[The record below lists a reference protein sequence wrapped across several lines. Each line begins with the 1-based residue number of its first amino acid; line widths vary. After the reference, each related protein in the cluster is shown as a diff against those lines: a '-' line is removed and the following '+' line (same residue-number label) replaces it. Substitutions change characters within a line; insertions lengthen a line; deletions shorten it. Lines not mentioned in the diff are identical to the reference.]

1 MPIQRCALKN
11 GKKGW
16 KYVKSGKCYASRK
29 GAERQ
34 AAAIHASGYKEGSRK
49 SSRNR

>member
-1 MPIQRCALKN
+1 MPIQRCTLKG

-16 KYVKSGKCYASRK
+16 KYGESGKCYATKS

-34 AAAIHASGYKEGSRK
+34 AKAIHASGYKKGSGK

>member
-1 MPIQRCALKN
+1 MPIQPCTMKG

-16 KYVKSGKCYASRK
+16 KYGDKGKCYATRK

-34 AAAIHASGYKEGSRK
+34 AAAIHASGYKGRTGK
-49 SSRNR
+49 SGRNR